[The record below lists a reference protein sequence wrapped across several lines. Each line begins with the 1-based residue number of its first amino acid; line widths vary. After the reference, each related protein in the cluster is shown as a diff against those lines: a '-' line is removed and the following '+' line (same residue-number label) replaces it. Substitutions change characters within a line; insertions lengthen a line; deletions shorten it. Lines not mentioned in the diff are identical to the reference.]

1 MSALHVRVTRAAALA
16 FALACAPHVVRAQDA
31 PLLPFSRADALLND
45 GRWAEAEAMYY
56 ATSERAPR
64 DPLARAALGR
74 FIAMKGATKAG
85 IVLIQEAEQFGLSSS
100 VARRLI
106 APLEKIVEW
115 RQAATELKRDST
127 VRVRAATNDESL
139 FQMPLPEAR
148 GARSVTK
155 DPVRSGV
162 AWHAVVPRG
171 IGLDSVGLAGHPI
184 GIEVIE
190 ALMPSLDVRANE
202 LTLHANPRSALSAS
216 GTRYQVLRT
225 RDDVMVLVA
234 DRRAVPLTAALRELR
249 PTWWQLDLPHGI
261 LVIR

>member
-1 MSALHVRVTRAAALA
+1 VRVTRAAVLA
-16 FALACAPHVVRAQDA
+16 FALACAPHAVRAQDA
-31 PLLPFSRADALLND
+31 QLLPFSRADALLND

-56 ATSERAPR
+56 AQSERSPR
-64 DPLARAALGR
+64 DPVARAALGR
-74 FIAMKGATKAG
+74 FIAMKGAIKPG

-115 RQAATELKRDST
+115 RQAGVELKRDST
-127 VRVRAATNDESL
+127 VRVRPAEGDEAL
-139 FQMPLPEAR
+139 FQIPLPHFRANLT
-148 GARSVTK
+148 VTK
-155 DPVRSGV
+155 EPARQVGIS
-162 AWHAVVPRG
+162 WYSVVPRG
-171 IGLDSVGLAGHPI
+171 IGLDSVGAAGRPM

-234 DRRAVPLTAALRELR
+234 DRRALPLMTALRELR

-261 LVIR
+261 LVVR